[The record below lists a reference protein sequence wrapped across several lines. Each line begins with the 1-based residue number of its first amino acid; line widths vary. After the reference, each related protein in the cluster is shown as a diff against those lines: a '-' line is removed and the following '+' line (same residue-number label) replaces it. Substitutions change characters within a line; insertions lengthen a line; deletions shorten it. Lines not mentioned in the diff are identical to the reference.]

1 MRFKI
6 PVNIGYTLVI
16 AGRAIIANKLRAL
29 LTSLG
34 IIFDVG
40 SVISMLSVGRGAEQE
55 ILEQMKLLG
64 ANNIIVKP
72 IVEQSEG
79 KTSDKEEDKKNG
91 EKKRFSPGLT
101 MDDAKSIKEVIP
113 GVTTVSPEIVLDL
126 TVLRSGYKRT
136 AKLVGVERSYFTL
149 SDFTLSQGEYF
160 SDLHI
165 ESSAPVC
172 IIGNGIRA
180 KFFPQDEP
188 IGKTIK
194 CGNTW
199 LTVIG
204 VLQERKI
211 TQENIKH
218 LGIRDYNMDVYTPI
232 TTALLKFKNRAL
244 LTRKMVMEASQSG
257 SSDNG
262 DNSNDASASKS
273 KETNYNQ
280 LDRLTIRAANT
291 MDIPGITE
299 TITRML
305 ERKHNRVI
313 DFEVEVPELLLK
325 QEQRTRTI
333 FNIVLGAIA
342 SISLVVGGIGIMNI
356 MLASVLERTREIG
369 IRRAIGARRND
380 ITFQFMSEAVAL
392 CLAGGIMGVIFGVIL
407 SVAIEKFTNIIT
419 IVTPIS
425 VLISFGVAV
434 AVGLI
439 FGIVPA
445 RRAARQN
452 PIDALHYE

>member
-1 MRFKI
+1 M
-6 PVNIGYTLVI
+6 I
-16 AGRAIIANKLRAL
+16 ASQAIIANKLRAL

-34 IIFDVG
+34 IIFGVG
-40 SVISMLSVGRGAEQE
+40 SVISMLSVGKGAEQE

-64 ANNIIVKP
+64 ANNVVIKP

-79 KTSDKEEDKKNG
+79 KTTEKEEDKNKG

-101 MDDAKSIKEVIP
+101 LEDATSIKKVIP
-113 GVTTVSPEIVLDL
+113 GVTDVSPEIVLDL
-126 TVLRSGYKRT
+126 IILRNGYKRT
-136 AKLVGVERSYFTL
+136 AKLVGVEQSYFSMT
-149 SDFTLSQGEYF
+149 DFTLAQGEYF
-160 SDLHI
+160 SDFQR

-180 KFFPQDEP
+180 KFFAQDEP

-194 CGNTW
+194 CGNIW

-204 VLQERKI
+204 VLADRKI

-232 TTALLKFKNRAL
+232 TTALLKFRNRAL
-244 LTRKMVMEASQSG
+244 LTRKMVMEASRG
-257 SSDNG
+257 SSFDDG
-262 DNSNDASASKS
+262 DISVTTNSSKPEN
-273 KETNYNQ
+273 KNYNQ
-280 LDRLTIRAANT
+280 LDRLTIRASSSETISA
-291 MDIPGITE
+291 ISE

-325 QEQRTRTI
+325 QEQRTKNI

-342 SISLVVGGIGIMNI
+342 SISLLVGGIGIMNI

-369 IRRAIGARRND
+369 IRRAVGARRKD
-380 ITFQFMSEAVAL
+380 ITFQFLGEAITL
-392 CLAGGIMGVIFGVIL
+392 CLAGGIIGVIFGLGL
-407 SVAIEKFTNIIT
+407 SLIIQKATNIIT
-419 IVTPIS
+419 IVSPFS
-425 VLISFGVAV
+425 VIISFGVAV
-434 AVGLI
+434 TVGLI

-445 RRAARQN
+445 RRAAMQN
-452 PIDALHYE
+452 PIEALHYE